1 MKKEKHKSSIFM
13 KSKKKKKKRRYLK
26 TYVTLYVILSKE
38 SDVRK
43 AFDNVSIYYTFT

>member
-13 KSKKKKKKRRYLK
+13 KSKKKKKRRYLK

>member
-13 KSKKKKKKRRYLK
+13 KSKKKKRRYRK

>member
-13 KSKKKKKKRRYLK
+13 KSKKKRRYLK